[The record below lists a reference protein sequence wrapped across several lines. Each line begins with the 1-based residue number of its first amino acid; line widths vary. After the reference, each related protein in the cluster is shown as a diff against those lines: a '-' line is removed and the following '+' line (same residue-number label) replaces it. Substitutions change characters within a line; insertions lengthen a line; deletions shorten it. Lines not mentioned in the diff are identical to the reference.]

1 MKSADLRLLLSTS
14 GSRRLFFT
22 ALSAAALWSVIIIAN
37 ALLIAEVIIRIIRH
51 QPSISEYILALGLLW
66 LIRAVFQAR
75 FEHWCTS
82 QAIRIKRDLRT
93 ETTSQVDSYSTV
105 SPAELSNVLT
115 KGLNALDIYLG
126 RFIPQLLFAAL
137 TPFAVI
143 AVIFLSDP
151 LSAFIAIATLPLIPL
166 FGALIGRYSADSV
179 ARKWQSLG
187 TLSRYFEDSL
197 RGFATL
203 KIFGRNESQSRRIGQ
218 MGKKYADETM
228 KVLRISFLSAFA
240 LELVAT
246 LSVAVVAVS
255 VGLRLVS
262 GAIDFKAALIV
273 LILAPEVYFPV
284 RNAASLFH
292 ASEDGTQALREL
304 ARVKGE
310 QMELCVESQITI
322 DRESAYALSW
332 SEWNFQ
338 RNEVEIIT
346 IPAARVNRGELL
358 FLLGES
364 GIGKTTFARNLLGIA
379 FNAEV
384 ELHTDNGAIPLERAV
399 QAQWQKLLGWIPQN
413 PQLATGS
420 VRDQFL
426 LLLPTLTDVEIES
439 ALLRAGLAL
448 ADLPMGLDTKIGRG
462 GEQGNAASGGQIRR
476 IAVARA
482 LIRNPLVV
490 IADEPTAD
498 LDYQSA
504 MKVMHAL
511 RNAAQRNRAIVICIT
526 HDRSLLQPG
535 DSVITVGRGER

>member
-1 MKSADLRLLLSTS
+1 MKSGDLRLLLSTG

-22 ALSAAALWSVIIIAN
+22 ALFAATLWSAIIISN
-37 ALLIAEVIIRIIRH
+37 ALLIAEVIIRIIKH
-51 QPSISEYILALGLLW
+51 QPSISKYILALGLLW

-75 FEHWCTS
+75 FEYWCTS

-93 ETTSQVDSYSTV
+93 ETTSRVGSYSTV

-126 RFIPQLLFAAL
+126 RFIPQLLFAVITPL
-137 TPFAVI
+137 TVI
-143 AVIFLSDP
+143 AAIFFLDP
-151 LSAFIAIATLPLIPL
+151 LSALIAICTLPLIPF
-166 FGALIGRYSADSV
+166 FGALIGQYSADSV

-203 KIFGRNESQSRRIGQ
+203 KIFGRNESQSQRIGQ
-218 MGKKYADETM
+218 MGERYTDETM

-262 GAIDFKAALIV
+262 GSMDFKSALIV

-304 ARVKGE
+304 ARVKSE
-310 QMELCVESQITI
+310 PSEVSVENQITI
-322 DRESAYALSW
+322 DPESIHALSW
-332 SEWNFQ
+332 SEWSFH
-338 RNEVEIIT
+338 RNEVET
-346 IPAARVNRGELL
+346 IVIPKARVNRGELL
-358 FLLGES
+358 FLVGES
-364 GIGKTTFARNLLGIA
+364 GIGKTTFVRNLLGITFGA
-379 FNAEV
+379 AV
-384 ELHTDNGAIPLERAV
+384 ELQTDDGALSLDRALRT
-399 QAQWQKLLGWIPQN
+399 QWQKLLGWIPQN

-426 LLLPTLTDVEIES
+426 LLSSTLTDPEIES
-439 ALLRAGLAL
+439 ALLRAGLVL
-448 ADLPMGLDTKIGRG
+448 ADLPMGLDTKIGKS

-482 LIRNPLVV
+482 LIRNPLIV

-498 LDYQSA
+498 LDHQSGT
-504 MKVMHAL
+504 KVMHAL
-511 RNAAQRNRAIVICIT
+511 REAQRNGAIVICIT
-526 HDRSLLQPG
+526 HDRSLLQPT

>member
-22 ALSAAALWSVIIIAN
+22 AISAAALWSVIIIAN
-37 ALLIAEVIIRIIRH
+37 AFLIAEVIIRIIRH
-51 QPSISEYILALGLLW
+51 QSSISKYIFALGLLW

-137 TPFAVI
+137 TPSAVI
-143 AVIFLSDP
+143 VAIFLSDP
-151 LSAFIAIATLPLIPL
+151 LSALIAIVTLPLIPL

-203 KIFGRNESQSRRIGQ
+203 KIFGRNESQSQRIGQ
-218 MGKKYADETM
+218 MGKKYTDETM

-262 GAIDFKAALIV
+262 GSMDFKAALIV
-273 LILAPEVYFPV
+273 LVLAPEVYFPV
-284 RNAASLFH
+284 RSAASLFH

-304 ARVKGE
+304 ARVRGE

-322 DRESAYALSW
+322 DRESAHALSW
-332 SEWNFQ
+332 SEWNFH

-358 FLLGES
+358 FLVGES

-379 FNAEV
+379 FNADV
-384 ELHTDNGAIPLERAV
+384 ELHTDNGAISLERAV

-426 LLLPTLTDVEIES
+426 LLSPTLTDVEIES
-439 ALLRAGLAL
+439 ALLRAGLTL
-448 ADLPMGLDTKIGRG
+448 SDLPMGLDTKIGRG

-482 LIRNPLVV
+482 LIRNPLIV

-511 RNAAQRNRAIVICIT
+511 RNAAQRNGAIVICIT

-535 DSVITVGRGER
+535 DSVITVERGKR

>member
-1 MKSADLRLLLSTS
+1 MKSDVLRLLLSIS
-14 GSRRLFFT
+14 GSRRLFFI
-22 ALSAAALWSVIIIAN
+22 ALFAAALWSVIIIAN
-37 ALLIAEVIIRIIRH
+37 ALLIAEVIIRIIER
-51 QPSISEYILALGLLW
+51 QPSISKYILALGLLW
-66 LIRAVFQAR
+66 LIRAVFQAH
-75 FEHWCTS
+75 FEYWCTS
-82 QAIRIKRDLRT
+82 QAIRIKRDLRAAA
-93 ETTSQVDSYSTV
+93 TSQIDSSSTV

-137 TPFAVI
+137 TPFVVI
-143 AVIFLSDP
+143 AAIFLYDP
-151 LSAFIAIATLPLIPL
+151 LSALIAIVTLPLIPL

-179 ARKWQSLG
+179 VRKWQSLG

-197 RGFATL
+197 LGFVTL
-203 KIFGRNESQSRRIGQ
+203 KIFGRSQSQSQRIGQ

-255 VGLRLVS
+255 VGLRLVF
-262 GAIDFKAALIV
+262 GDMDFKAALIV
-273 LILAPEVYFPV
+273 LVLAPEVYFPV
-284 RNAASLFH
+284 RSAASLFH

-310 QMELCVESQITI
+310 QIELRGESQITI
-322 DRESAYALSW
+322 DRESAQALSW
-332 SEWNFQ
+332 GEWSFH

-358 FLLGES
+358 FLVGES
-364 GIGKTTFARNLLGIA
+364 GIGKTTFVRNLLGIA
-379 FNAEV
+379 FNADV
-384 ELHTDNGAIPLERAV
+384 ELHTKNGTIPLEWAV
-399 QAQWQKLLGWIPQN
+399 QTQWQKLLGWIPQN
-413 PQLATGS
+413 PQLASGS

-426 LLLPTLTDVEIES
+426 LLSAALTDVEIES
-439 ALLRAGLAL
+439 ALSRAGLSL
-448 ADLPMGLDTKIGRG
+448 SDLPMGLDTKIGRG

-482 LIRNPLVV
+482 LIRNPLIV

-498 LDYQSA
+498 LDDQSA
-504 MKVMHAL
+504 MKVMYAL
-511 RNAAQRNRAIVICIT
+511 RNAAQRNGAIVICIT
-526 HDRSLLQPG
+526 HDRSLLQPE
-535 DSVITVGRGER
+535 DLVITVGRSER